1 MYLIDT
7 SIILYNF
14 LQESWNFLQLQCA
27 LYINSEMSG
36 IPPAMAVG
44 AVYVYKLIMRSR
56 PWNKF
61 GSSVR
66 GRHTYTHSNMIAVVS
81 GTVGDDHY
89 HICLPIIYPFLFQ
102 PKKSTRG
109 FVQRL
114 KGKTGRFRGNLSGK
128 RVDYSSRTV
137 ISPDPNLQI
146 DQVYILG
153 KFNQILNDKFPMI
166 MNNRL

>member
-1 MYLIDT
+1 MVRYGVD
-7 SIILYNF
+7 IL
-14 LQESWNFLQLQCA
+14 
-27 LYINSEMSG
+27 
-36 IPPAMAVG
+36 
-44 AVYVYKLIMRSR
+44 
-56 PWNKF
+56 
-61 GSSVR
+61 
-66 GRHTYTHSNMIAVVS
+66 THNNMVEVVS
-81 GTVGDDHY
+81 ITVDDDHY
-89 HICLPIIYPFLFQ
+89 HICLYLFPFQ

-153 KFNQILNDKFPMI
+153 NFRSIFERQTFHDYDIYLDDVLCVLVHVHVGDCSSAGCHDAVLPREGDKVQH
-166 MNNRL
+166 